1 MDDCWSVNVYWIKMV
16 CIEIGILWQLKIT
29 LRACSL
35 FNSSILYH
43 SNLNQLIH
51 HCPHTED
58 NLLMSMLIKSKW

>member
-1 MDDCWSVNVYWIKMV
+1 MV

-43 SNLNQLIH
+43 SNLNQLIR